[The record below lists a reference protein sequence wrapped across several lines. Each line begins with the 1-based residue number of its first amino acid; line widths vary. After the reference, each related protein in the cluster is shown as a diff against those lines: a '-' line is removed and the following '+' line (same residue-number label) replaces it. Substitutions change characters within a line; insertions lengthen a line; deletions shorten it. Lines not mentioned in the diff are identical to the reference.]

1 MSKYHSD
8 QPIQEV
14 NSDEFNRGV
23 FVNDFIEILANFEG
37 TENYIVGLF
46 AKWGL
51 GKTSVVNL
59 ILEKLN
65 SENSFCT
72 VYVSAWAFGGDY
84 EKILRDILE
93 QIYQKIENK
102 STKTKRGRFGKCLS
116 KIAKAELPFELDTE
130 LDLNGG
136 GRAETK
142 ISSGKIANTA
152 RYIGEI
158 LSSTDNITKARKR
171 VEKSIEKSRK
181 KVIVFIDDLDRLE
194 GRRIMEILRIINTI
208 ADYGGM
214 TYVLPFDKRY
224 VCSAIKEC
232 LPDGQSGDEFIEKII
247 QVPINLPALTQEK
260 INKVMFNKLNLLLS
274 EYHIFVSS
282 EEISR
287 FQKLYFGGVD
297 RYLTSPRDIN
307 KLINVLKFK
316 LPSANGEINIID
328 TIILEIVRV
337 FDELLYEIIKKNREL
352 MIKQVNTF
360 SQQYLMDS
368 DNKSR
373 KDDADK
379 MLSSL
384 NELQKQTIRGLFPAI
399 DTLYTS
405 MSWLNSEELR
415 RNQRLAA
422 ENYFDLY
429 FASLDEEDGIS
440 DKKIIQLL
448 QLSDKPKK
456 LREALVR
463 LVNQNNFDI
472 AIKTMI
478 DRIELVE
485 NKLEFCKALLDLVE
499 VFPSKHTISNFML
512 SPIDTIIFRIDDI
525 LKDSDTKLDDYISLL
540 DYNYEASRV
549 DTIPLLIREVVI
561 YSQKGNNRKE
571 IDLTKDEVEFY
582 KKHALEVIRGLA
594 EQDKIPLNTS
604 DDYAFI
610 YSYWVEFGNK
620 TESFEYVKRHIK
632 MGDQAVDFISQF
644 LGKGTE
650 LGKNDYHRTD
660 FNEST
665 YKRIDEC
672 VNPEYIYNILIHD
685 EKYKALCNSKKEELI
700 SIEDSTDEKNG
711 WKSEFSKVGNEHTDE
726 FRLVVARR
734 FMYFYENAVQDR

>member
-102 STKTKRGRFGKCLS
+102 SIKTKRGRFGKFLS
-116 KIAKAELPFELDTE
+116 KAAKADFPFELDAE

-142 ISSGKIANTA
+142 ISSGKIGNTA
-152 RYIGEI
+152 GYIGEI
-158 LSSTDNITKARKR
+158 LSSSDNITKARKR
-171 VEKSIEKSRK
+171 VEKSINESGK
-181 KVIVFIDDLDRLE
+181 KVIVFIDDLDRLD
-194 GRRIMEILRIINTI
+194 GRHIMEIFRTINTI

-360 SQQYLMDS
+360 YQKYLMDS

-399 DTLYTS
+399 DTLYTN

-448 QLSDKPKK
+448 QLSD
-456 LREALVR
+456 
-463 LVNQNNFDI
+463 
-472 AIKTMI
+472 
-478 DRIELVE
+478 
-485 NKLEFCKALLDLVE
+485 
-499 VFPSKHTISNFML
+499 
-512 SPIDTIIFRIDDI
+512 
-525 LKDSDTKLDDYISLL
+525 
-540 DYNYEASRV
+540 
-549 DTIPLLIREVVI
+549 
-561 YSQKGNNRKE
+561 NRK
-571 IDLTKDEVEFY
+571 
-582 KKHALEVIRGLA
+582 
-594 EQDKIPLNTS
+594 
-604 DDYAFI
+604 
-610 YSYWVEFGNK
+610 
-620 TESFEYVKRHIK
+620 SFAK
-632 MGDQAVDFISQF
+632 
-644 LGKGTE
+644 L
-650 LGKNDYHRTD
+650 
-660 FNEST
+660 
-665 YKRIDEC
+665 
-672 VNPEYIYNILIHD
+672 
-685 EKYKALCNSKKEELI
+685 
-700 SIEDSTDEKNG
+700 
-711 WKSEFSKVGNEHTDE
+711 
-726 FRLVVARR
+726 
-734 FMYFYENAVQDR
+734 

>member
-23 FVNDFIEILANFEG
+23 FVNDFIEILANFESA
-37 TENYIVGLF
+37 ENYIVGLF

-102 STKTKRGRFGKCLS
+102 SIKTKRGRFGKFLS
-116 KIAKAELPFELDTE
+116 KAAKADFPFELDAE

-142 ISSGKIANTA
+142 ISSGKIGNTA
-152 RYIGEI
+152 GYIGEI
-158 LSSTDNITKARKR
+158 LSSSDNITKARKR
-171 VEKSIEKSRK
+171 VEKSINESGK
-181 KVIVFIDDLDRLE
+181 KVIVFIDDLDRLD
-194 GRRIMEILRIINTI
+194 GRHIMEILRTINTI

-328 TIILEIVRV
+328 TIILEIIRV

-352 MIKQVNTF
+352 LIKQVNTF
-360 SQQYLMDS
+360 PPKYLMDS

-379 MLSSL
+379 MLSIL

-399 DTLYTS
+399 DTLYTN
-405 MSWLNSEELR
+405 MIWINSEELR
-415 RNQRLAA
+415 RNQSLAA

-448 QLSDKPKK
+448 QLSDKPQK

-549 DTIPLLIREVVI
+549 DTIPLLIREVVL
-561 YSQKGNNRKE
+561 YSQKGKNRKE
-571 IDLTKDEVEFY
+571 IDLTESEVELY
-582 KKHALEVIRGLA
+582 KQHALEVIRGLA
-594 EQDKIPLNTS
+594 KQDRIPIDTS
-604 DDYAFI
+604 DDYVFI

-620 TESFEYVKRHIK
+620 TESFEYVKRCVK
-632 MGDQAVDFISQF
+632 TGDQAVDFISQF

-665 YKRIDEC
+665 YNRIDEC

-685 EKYKALCNSKKEELI
+685 EKYKALYNSKKEELI
-700 SIEDSTDEKNG
+700 SFEDSSDAEHG